1 MKKLTPRLLSM
12 ALSLAFATSLPVT
25 HSVAAEVTAKPASLS
40 LAKYTEVE
48 GISEYR
54 LANGLR
60 VLLAPD
66 ASKPTT
72 TVNVTYLVGSRHE
85 SYGETG
91 MAHLLEHM
99 LFKGTK
105 TSGNLMAELSKR
117 GMQFNGTTFYDRT
130 NYYETF
136 PANAQNLR
144 WALAM
149 EADRMVN
156 SKVAKS
162 DLDTEFTVVR
172 NEMEMGEN
180 DPFGVLIK
188 QMSAVSFD
196 WHNYGH
202 ETIGARA
209 DVEGVKIANLQG
221 FYRKYYQPDNAVLMV
236 AGKFDVAA
244 TLAMIRQYFGPLA
257 KPKRQLTPTWT
268 RDAER
273 DGTREVTVRRVADQQ
288 IAALLYPVAPGSHA
302 DSTALAVLA
311 EVLGSTPNG
320 RLHKNLTE
328 QKLAVGVNGFQFQ
341 LAEPGFIMFL
351 ANLSK
356 EQDIQAAKKALIE
369 TVEGLKDKPV
379 SKAELDLAKATL
391 LNGIEK
397 TVNDPEQLCVAMSE
411 SIAMGDWRLF
421 YLHRDRIEALKE
433 ADIQQVAVNYFK
445 TDNRSYG
452 QFLPVAIPDR
462 SKIPAAPDVQ
472 KLVQDYRGKAQVAAG
487 EAFDVSPAN
496 IDKRTTTF
504 NLANGAQVSLIAKKN
519 RGETVTG
526 QIHLRLGEAESL
538 RGQQL
543 TASMTAAMLMR
554 GTSKQSR
561 AELDARLAQLKAHLS
576 ISGSG
581 QNVIIQ
587 FDTMRAQLP
596 EFLKLLQEVLQQ
608 PAFDSKEF
616 DLLSKENLA
625 ALEASRNEPQAAATE
640 VLKALKNSA
649 YQADDIRYE
658 LPLDQAIAHYK
669 ALSVEQLKQFYQKFY
684 GANYAQIAL
693 VGDFDE
699 AGMKSQLAEVFGKWS
714 TQQNYQRVA
723 PKPLATKAMQQQV
736 QTPDKA
742 NAIYLAKQS
751 FTMNDQHPDYAALVI
766 ANQVLGGGIKSRLF
780 NRLRQQ
786 DGISYGAGSGLSV
799 PALDQDAGVTLYAI
813 FAPQNLDKLKKGV
826 AEEVSKFVRDGISAQ
841 ELKEAKQ
848 ALAQEAQVYRAQDPV
863 LANLL
868 TSNLFLKRS
877 LKDVAEHEAKIAAMS
892 LDQVNQAIKK
902 YIHPE
907 LLTEVFAG
915 DFGKK

>member
-1 MKKLTPRLLSM
+1 MYKKSPRLISL
-12 ALSLAFATSLPVT
+12 ALALAFAGALPPA
-25 HSVAAEVTAKPASLS
+25 HSFAASTQLVKAGISKL
-40 LAKYTEVE
+40 TEVE
-48 GISEYR
+48 GVTEYR

-105 TSGNLMAELSKR
+105 TSGNLMSELSKR

-136 PANAQNLR
+136 PANGDNLR

-156 SKVAKS
+156 SKVAKA
-162 DLDTEFTVVR
+162 DLDTEFSVVR

-180 DPFGVLIK
+180 DPTGVLIK
-188 QMSAVSFD
+188 QLSAISFD

-209 DVEGVKIANLQG
+209 DVEGVKIENLQG

-244 TLAMIRQYFGPLA
+244 TLAMIQQYFSALP
-257 KPKRQLTPTWT
+257 KPKRQLSPTWT
-268 RDAER
+268 REAER
-273 DGTREVTVRRVADQQ
+273 DGQRELTVRRVADQQ

-302 DSTALAVLA
+302 DSAALAVLA
-311 EVLGSTPNG
+311 EVLGATPNG

-341 LAEPGFIMFL
+341 LAEPGFIMFF

-379 SKAELDLAKATL
+379 TKAELDLAKSSI

-397 TVNDPEQLCVAMSE
+397 TINDPEQLCVAMSE
-411 SIAMGDWRLF
+411 SIAMGDWRLL
-421 YLHRDRIEALKE
+421 YIHRDRIEALQE
-433 ADIQQVAVNYFK
+433 ADIQQVASNYFK
-445 TDNRSYG
+445 ADNRSYG
-452 QFLPVAIPDR
+452 QFLPVTSPDR
-462 SKIPAAPDVQ
+462 SKIPDAPDIQ
-472 KLVQDYRGKAQVAAG
+472 KLVQNYRGKAQVAAG
-487 EAFDVSPAN
+487 EVFDVNPIKIEQRIS
-496 IDKRTTTF
+496 KFT
-504 NLANGAQVSLIAKKN
+504 LANGAQVSLIAKKN

-526 QIHLRLGEAESL
+526 QIQLRLGNNENL
-538 RGQQL
+538 RGQHL
-543 TASMTAAMLMR
+543 PASLAASMLLR
-554 GTSKQSR
+554 GSSQQTR

-576 ISGSG
+576 IAGAG
-581 QNVIIQ
+581 QNVVIQ
-587 FDTMRAQLP
+587 FDTMRPQLAD
-596 EFLKLLQEVLQQ
+596 LLQLLHEILQQ
-608 PAFDSKEF
+608 PAFDAKEF
-616 DLLSKENLA
+616 ELLRKENLA
-625 ALEASRNEPQAAATE
+625 ALEASRNEPQAAAQE
-640 VLKALKNSA
+640 YLKSLRNAV
-649 YQADDIRYE
+649 YQADDIRYS
-658 LPLDQAIAHYK
+658 LTLDQAIAAYK
-669 ALSVEQLKQFYQKFY
+669 TIELEQVKQFYQKFY
-684 GANYAQIAL
+684 GAEHAQIAL

-699 AGMKSQLAEVFGKWS
+699 AAVKTQLSKVFGTWTGS
-714 TQQNYQRVA
+714 QNYQRVVPA
-723 PKPLATKAMQQQV
+723 AQATKALQQQIV
-736 QTPDKA
+736 TPDKA
-742 NAIYLAKQS
+742 NAIYLARQN
-751 FTMNDQHPDYAALVI
+751 FTMNDQDPDYAALLI

-786 DGISYGAGSGLSV
+786 DGLSYGAGSSV
-799 PALDQDAGVTLYAI
+799 SIPALDQDANLSLYAI

-826 AEEVSKFVRDGISAQ
+826 AEELARFIQAGITAQ

-848 ALAQEAQVYRAQDPV
+848 ALAQEAQVYRAQDGV

-868 TSNLFLKRS
+868 VSQLFLKRS
-877 LKDVAEHEAKIAAMS
+877 MKEIAEQEAKLAATT
-892 LDQVNQAIKK
+892 LEQVNRAIKK
-902 YIHPE
+902 YFNPE
-907 LLTEVFAG
+907 LLTEVYAG
-915 DFGKK
+915 DFNKK

>member
-1 MKKLTPRLLSM
+1 MKKLTPRLLTV
-12 ALSLAFATSLPVT
+12 ALAIAFAGALPTATSF
-25 HSVAAEVTAKPASLS
+25 AAAAASTK
-40 LAKYTEVE
+40 ATPTKFTEVE
-48 GISEYR
+48 GITEYR

-105 TSGNLMAELSKR
+105 TRSNLMQELSQR

-136 PANAQNLR
+136 PANADNLR
-144 WALAM
+144 WALSM

-156 SKVAKS
+156 SKVAKV
-162 DLDTEFTVVR
+162 DLDTEFSVVR

-180 DPFGVLIK
+180 DPTGVLIK
-188 QMSAVSFD
+188 QLSAVSFD

-209 DVEGVKIANLQG
+209 DVEGVKIENLQA

-244 TLAMIRQYFGPLA
+244 TLAMIQQYFAPLA
-257 KPKRQLTPTWT
+257 KPKRQLSPTWT
-268 RDAER
+268 RDGER
-273 DGTREVTVRRVADQQ
+273 DGSREVTVRRVADQQ
-288 IAALLYPVAPGSHA
+288 IAALLYPVAPGSHS
-302 DSTALAVLA
+302 DSAALSALA
-311 EVLGSTPNG
+311 EVLGATPNG

-328 QKLAVGVNGFQFQ
+328 QKLAVGVSGFQFQ
-341 LAEPGFIMFL
+341 LAEPGFMMFF

-356 EQDIQAAKKALIE
+356 EQDIQAAKKALID

-379 SKAELDLAKATL
+379 TKAELDLAKSTI

-397 TVNDPEQLCVAMSE
+397 TINDPEQLCVAMSE

-421 YLHRDRIEALKE
+421 YIHRDRIVALKE
-433 ADIQQVAVNYFK
+433 TDLQQVAGNYFK

-452 QFLPVAIPDR
+452 QFLPVAAPDR
-462 SKIPAAPDVQ
+462 SKIPDAPDVQ

-496 IDKRTTTF
+496 IDKRTTKF

-519 RGETVTG
+519 RGETVAG
-526 QIHLRLGEAESL
+526 QINLRLGDVDSL
-538 RGQQL
+538 RAQHL
-543 TASMTAAMLMR
+543 PSALAASLLLR

-561 AELDARLAQLKAHLS
+561 ADLDARLAQLKAHLS
-576 ISGSG
+576 IVGSG
-581 QNVIIQ
+581 QNVVIQ

-596 EFLKLLQEVLQQ
+596 EFLQLLQEVLQQ
-608 PAFDSKEF
+608 PAFDAKEF
-616 DLLSKENLA
+616 DLLIKENLA
-625 ALEASRNEPQAAATE
+625 ALEASRNEPQAAAQE
-640 VLKALKNSA
+640 YLKGLRNTA
-649 YQADDIRYE
+649 YQADDIRYS
-658 LPLDQAIAHYK
+658 LPLDQAIAGYK
-669 ALSVEQLKQFYQKFY
+669 TVQLEQVKQFYQTFY
-684 GANYAQIAL
+684 GANYAQFSL

-699 AGMKSQLAEVFGKWS
+699 TAVKAQLSQAFGKWS
-714 TQQNYQRVA
+714 AQQNYQRLVPIA
-723 PKPLATKAMQQQV
+723 VPTKAMQQQV
-736 QTPDKA
+736 ATPDKA
-742 NAIYLAKQS
+742 NAVYLGRQNFS
-751 FTMNDQHPDYAALVI
+751 MNDQHPDYPALVV

-786 DGISYGAGSGLSV
+786 EGISYGAGSGISV
-799 PALDQDAGVTLYAI
+799 PALDQEAGLNLYAI

-826 AEEVSKFVRDGISAQ
+826 AEEFARFIRDGITAQ

-848 ALAQEAQVYRAQDPV
+848 ALEQEAQVYRAQDPV
-863 LANLL
+863 LSNLL
-868 TSNLFLKRS
+868 VSQLFLKRS
-877 LKDVAEHEAKIAAMS
+877 MKEIAEHEAKIAAIN
-892 LDQVNQAIKK
+892 LEQVNQAIKK
-902 YIHPE
+902 YFKPE
-907 LLTEVFAG
+907 MLTEVYAG
-915 DFGKK
+915 DFNKK

>member
-1 MKKLTPRLLSM
+1 MRKFTPRLLTA
-12 ALSLAFATSLPVT
+12 ALALAFVSTLPVST
-25 HSVAAEVTAKPASLS
+25 SVAAETQLAKTRLP
-40 LAKYTEVE
+40 KYTEVE

-105 TSGNLMAELSKR
+105 RSGNLMQELSER

-130 NYYETF
+130 NYFETF
-136 PANAQNLR
+136 PADVDNLR

-156 SKVAKS
+156 SKVART
-162 DLDTEFTVVR
+162 DLDTEFSVVR

-180 DPFGVLIK
+180 DPTGVLIK
-188 QMSAVSFD
+188 QLSAVSFD

-202 ETIGARA
+202 ETIWARA
-209 DVEGVKIANLQG
+209 DVEGVKIENLQA

-244 TLAMIRQYFGPLA
+244 TLAMIQQYFAPLA

-302 DSTALAVLA
+302 DSAALAVLA

-328 QKLAVGVNGFQFQ
+328 QKLAVGVSGFQFQ
-341 LAEPGFIMFL
+341 LAEPGFLMFL

-356 EQDIQAAKKALIE
+356 EQDIQAAKKALID
-369 TVEGLKDKPV
+369 TVESIKDKPV
-379 SKAELDLAKATL
+379 SKAELDLAKATI

-397 TVNDPEQLCVAMSE
+397 TINDPEQLCVAMSE

-421 YLHRDRIEALKE
+421 YIHRDRIEALSE
-433 ADIQQVAVNYFK
+433 TEVQQVAINYFK

-452 QFLPVAIPDR
+452 QFLPVVTPDR
-462 SKIPAAPDVQ
+462 SKIPEAPDVQ
-472 KLVQDYRGKAQVAAG
+472 KLVQNYRGKAQVAAG
-487 EAFDVSPAN
+487 EAFDVRPAN
-496 IDKRTTTF
+496 IDKRTSKF
-504 NLANGAQVSLIAKKN
+504 KLANGAQVSLIAKKN
-519 RGETVTG
+519 RGETVAG
-526 QIHLRLGEAESL
+526 QFVLRLGDAESL
-538 RGQQL
+538 KSQQL
-543 TASMTAAMLMR
+543 AANLAADMLLR
-554 GTSKQSR
+554 GSSLHNR

-576 ISGSG
+576 INGSG
-581 QNVIIQ
+581 QNLSIQ
-587 FDTMRAQLP
+587 FDTMRSQLP
-596 EFLKLLQEVLQQ
+596 EFLKLLQEILQK
-608 PAFDSKEF
+608 PAFESKEF
-616 DLLSKENLA
+616 ELLTKENLA

-640 VLKALKNSA
+640 FLKGLRNSA
-649 YQADDIRYE
+649 YQTDDIRYD
-658 LPLDQAIAHYK
+658 LTLDQAIAGYK
-669 ALSVEQLKQFYQKFY
+669 TATVDQAKQFYQRFY
-684 GANYAQIAL
+684 GANHAQIAL

-699 AGMKSQLAEVFGKWS
+699 AAVKAQLGELFGNWS
-714 TQQNYQRVA
+714 TTQSYQRVA
-723 PKPLATKAMQQQV
+723 PIALSSKALQQQIP
-736 QTPDKA
+736 TPDKA

-751 FTMNDQHPDYAALVI
+751 FSMNDQHADYPALVI
-766 ANQVLGGGIKSRLF
+766 ANQILGGGIKSRLF

-786 DGISYGAGSGLSV
+786 DGISYGAGSSV
-799 PALDQDAGVTLYAI
+799 NVSALDQDASLSLYAI

-826 AEEVSKFVRDGISAQ
+826 AEELAKFVRDGITAQ

-848 ALAQEAQVYRAQDPV
+848 ALAQEAQVYRAQDSV
-863 LANLL
+863 LASML
-868 TSNLFLKRS
+868 TGQLYLQRS
-877 LKDVAEHEAKIAAMS
+877 MQSVAEREAKIASMS
-892 LDQVNQAIKK
+892 LEQVNQAIKK
-902 YIHPE
+902 YLNPDM
-907 LLTEVFAG
+907 LTQVYAG
-915 DFGKK
+915 DFSKK